1 MLPAGHAILMP
12 WACWQDLSHHGLSP
26 NIEPIQQHKCLN
38 KHKITKF
45 QFKQNQMAFHINFLS
60 NQTEMKHTWLSQEV
74 ATRKLA
80 LGLKLRL
87 ETESFGGWPTYE
99 KFNHSKPNLWQSQRK
114 HWDLQ
119 RQYLLTSNELFGL
132 GFGLDTKKFDI
143 EEASQVK
150 WGTTCERERERKS
163 HKFSSLLLCLEGK
176 GDRERVRV
184 ENE

>member
-1 MLPAGHAILMP
+1 MLARLVPPRVI
-12 WACWQDLSHHGLSP
+12 S
-26 NIEPIQQHKCLN
+26 QHRTYTTTQVVSN
-38 KHKITKF
+38 KHEITKF

-60 NQTEMKHTWLSQEV
+60 NQTEIKHTWLSQEV

-99 KFNHSKPNLWQSQRK
+99 QVNHSKQNLWQSQRK

>member
-1 MLPAGHAILMP
+1 M
-12 WACWQDLSHHGLSP
+12 
-26 NIEPIQQHKCLN
+26 
-38 KHKITKF
+38 
-45 QFKQNQMAFHINFLS
+45 
-60 NQTEMKHTWLSQEV
+60 
-74 ATRKLA
+74 
-80 LGLKLRL
+80 
-87 ETESFGGWPTYE
+87 
-99 KFNHSKPNLWQSQRK
+99 
-114 HWDLQ
+114 Q

>member
-1 MLPAGHAILMP
+1 
-12 WACWQDLSHHGLSP
+12 
-26 NIEPIQQHKCLN
+26 
-38 KHKITKF
+38 
-45 QFKQNQMAFHINFLS
+45 MAFHINFLS

-150 WGTTCERERERKS
+150 WGTTCERERKS

-176 GDRERVRV
+176 GDRESESWEWINTARRFVLYECVDWERL
-184 ENE
+184 

>member
-1 MLPAGHAILMP
+1 
-12 WACWQDLSHHGLSP
+12 
-26 NIEPIQQHKCLN
+26 
-38 KHKITKF
+38 
-45 QFKQNQMAFHINFLS
+45 MAFHINFLS
-60 NQTEMKHTWLSQEV
+60 NQTEIKHTWLSQEV

-150 WGTTCERERERKS
+150 WGTTCERERES
-163 HKFSSLLLCLEGK
+163 HINSPLFCFVW
-176 GDRERVRV
+176 RERETEREWELRMNKYSTESCVVWVCGLREAV
-184 ENE
+184 KATLCFCNRPLALVQLFFFLFFFFFFFFL